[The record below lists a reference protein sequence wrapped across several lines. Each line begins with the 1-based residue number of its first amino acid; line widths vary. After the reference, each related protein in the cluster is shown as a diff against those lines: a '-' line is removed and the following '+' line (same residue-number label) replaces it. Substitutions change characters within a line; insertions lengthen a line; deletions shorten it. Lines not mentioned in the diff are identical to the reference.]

1 VENACDEAD
10 RMNRLVANLLDMT
23 RLQAGAIEIV
33 YEPCDVQDLIGVA
46 LADLADKLQ
55 DHPVMV
61 DVPPDLPLA
70 PLDFVLISHVLLN
83 LLDNAHKYSAPDTP
97 IEIRARMTDD
107 RLQISVAD
115 RGLGIPT
122 EDLSRVF
129 EKFYRVP
136 RADEIGGTG
145 LGLSICQGIVEAHGG
160 RIWVV
165 NRSGGGAV
173 VTLTRPME
181 HPISVAE
188 EIV

>member
-1 VENACDEAD
+1 
-10 RMNRLVANLLDMT
+10 M
-23 RLQAGAIEIV
+23 
-33 YEPCDVQDLIGVA
+33 
-46 LADLADKLQ
+46 
-55 DHPVMV
+55 
-61 DVPPDLPLA
+61 A
-70 PLDFVLISHVLLN
+70 PLDFVLISHVLFN

-97 IEIRARMTDD
+97 IEIQGRVTDD

-136 RADEIGGTG
+136 RAEEVGGTG

-160 RIWVV
+160 RIWAA
-165 NRSGGGAV
+165 NRSGGGTV
-173 VTLTRPME
+173 ITLTLPLK
-181 HPISVAE
+181 HPISTTE